1 MFRECKSDTRPICRE
16 KLSALVYGQKTCTPR
31 YRHKQEISM
40 GIAQWCRCQL
50 HFLSPLPNADDSRA
64 MLTVPR
70 LGSVLGHYVHCSTAK
85 HYPTATCF
93 LSQGKAL
100 YQDNMFPV
108 PGQSTIPG
116 QHVSCP
122 RAKHYPRATCFL
134 SQGKALYQGNMF
146 QGKAQGQYVRGSRA
160 KHYTGATCFL
170 FQGRALYKGKALFKG
185 NMFTV
190 LEQITIQRKYV
201 LGTRVRTRGAESYE
215 QRALR
220 HALPVSYTHLTLPTN
235 AEV

>member
-116 QHVSCP
+116 QHVPGQST
-122 RAKHYPRATCFL
+122 RAVCSRFK
-134 SQGKALYQGNMF
+134 GKALYRGNMF
-146 QGKAQGQYVRGSRA
+146 PVPGQSTIQGQSAIQGQHVHCPRA
-160 KHYTGATCFL
+160 NHYPKKICSWN
-170 FQGRALYKGKALFKG
+170 QSPYK
-185 NMFTV
+185 
-190 LEQITIQRKYV
+190 R
-201 LGTRVRTRGAESYE
+201 S
-215 QRALR
+215 
-220 HALPVSYTHLTLPTN
+220 
-235 AEV
+235 

>member
-70 LGSVLGHYVHCSTAK
+70 LGSVICSRTVNMLPLNSALPLYSAMSTVPRQSTIQQQLVSCPRAK
-85 HYPTATCF
+85 HYTRTTCF

-100 YQDNMFPV
+100 SKSNMFPV

-116 QHVSCP
+116 
-122 RAKHYPRATCFL
+122 L
-134 SQGKALYQGNMF
+134 SLI
-146 QGKAQGQYVRGSRA
+146 
-160 KHYTGATCFL
+160 H
-170 FQGRALYKGKALFKG
+170 
-185 NMFTV
+185 
-190 LEQITIQRKYV
+190 I
-201 LGTRVRTRGAESYE
+201 
-215 QRALR
+215 
-220 HALPVSYTHLTLPTN
+220 
-235 AEV
+235 